1 MIEEGKEKKL
11 IFIMINKTL
20 NILMMTSM
28 RIKGEGDENGDNVE
42 EGERLNQ
49 KTGRYIW
56 VNRILIDYS
65 FPFIS

>member
-11 IFIMINKTL
+11 IFININKTL

-28 RIKGEGDENGDNVE
+28 RIKGEGDENGDDVE
-42 EGERLNQ
+42 EGERLNW
-49 KTGRYIW
+49 KIGRYIW